1 MDIALLVIFLITD
14 WSIVGIFA
22 AVYGGKHR
30 YREGMIFGVHVPESA
45 VLDEDAAALTAHY
58 RKVNRNFYIINL
70 AAGTGAALLSLGHL
84 SIFMIV
90 WTLWLLEFCIVSMG
104 LLIFAHR
111 RMYSLKVSKK
121 WIVGEPVRTVIVD
134 TSVSSVSEKLPFS
147 HWWHLPVILASIL
160 ALFFLPHLREYF
172 GNSYLRFLLP
182 GAVLLMEA
190 IFWFVH
196 VWYSHR
202 ENVVYSN
209 DSKINLAVNRLTKR
223 VWSGMWIASNY
234 LMLLSMAI
242 LLIPLA
248 VRGST
253 TTLEFFLFLAI
264 QITVIVLITASI
276 LWLENKRNDILS
288 ADRSPLL
295 VDDDLYWKNGWY
307 SNPDDKRFFV
317 QNRMCSANF
326 SMNMAKPAAK
336 AITGTITAGT
346 ILLLV
351 WICAVFVRMDF
362 VKPQLSIRG
371 ANVEVTAGMYDI
383 SFSRDGILEAELLD
397 SLHVAHFLQVGVVPL
412 LDLLVLVR
420 STEAVE
426 EVQEGDL
433 ALDGCQMGNRGQVH
447 DFLHAALDQHC
458 EAGLAACHNVA
469 VITEDVQ
476 GLGSNGT
483 CRNIEHAGQLLSSDL
498 VHVGDHQQQALR
510 SGEGGGNSTCT
521 QRAVHSAC
529 SACLRLHLDDLDL
542 VAEDVLLALSGPLV
556 HKVSHRRRGG
566 NGVDGS
572 HVRVGICYMS
582 GSGIAIHGL
591 LCSRHFSSSI
601 QNLVPSAR
609 GKRLF
614 AGAGELL

>member
-45 VLDEDAAALTAHY
+45 VLDKDTAALTAHY

-90 WTLWLLEFCIVSMG
+90 WTLWLLEFCVVSMG
-104 LLIFAHR
+104 LLFFAHR

-172 GNSYLRFLLP
+172 GDSYLRFLLP

-209 DSKINLAVNRLTKR
+209 DSKINLVVNRLTKR

-317 QNRMCSANF
+317 QDRMCSANF

-362 VKPQLSIRG
+362 VQPQLSLRG
-371 ANVEVTAGMYDI
+371 ANVEVTAGMYNI
-383 SFSRDGILEAELLD
+383 SFSRDDILEAELLD
-397 SLHVAHFLQVGVVPL
+397 SLPEEPLRRTNGAATNDYLLGKFYGNQTGECRLYIYRNVRPILAIRLPEYTVFINSKTQGEVEAWYDSLKNPSRSPASSAHESP
-412 LDLLVLVR
+412 
-420 STEAVE
+420 
-426 EVQEGDL
+426 
-433 ALDGCQMGNRGQVH
+433 
-447 DFLHAALDQHC
+447 
-458 EAGLAACHNVA
+458 
-469 VITEDVQ
+469 
-476 GLGSNGT
+476 
-483 CRNIEHAGQLLSSDL
+483 
-498 VHVGDHQQQALR
+498 
-510 SGEGGGNSTCT
+510 
-521 QRAVHSAC
+521 
-529 SACLRLHLDDLDL
+529 
-542 VAEDVLLALSGPLV
+542 
-556 HKVSHRRRGG
+556 
-566 NGVDGS
+566 
-572 HVRVGICYMS
+572 
-582 GSGIAIHGL
+582 
-591 LCSRHFSSSI
+591 
-601 QNLVPSAR
+601 
-609 GKRLF
+609 
-614 AGAGELL
+614 